1 MSPMSPASWSRE
13 SEEVL
18 QALFS
23 LEEEEKTPVPP
34 GDLVARARVEAVA
47 LREAVQAGLVLKGP
61 EGVTFTDAGRERAA
75 LLARRHRLA
84 ERLLEDVLR
93 VGDSAVEPTA
103 CEFEHFLVKEV
114 TDSICT
120 LLGHPRACPHG
131 KPIPPGAC
139 CAAGTLRASPVVESL
154 SNLDAGESGAVAYVH
169 TASPERLDRLASFG
183 LVPGTELRV
192 HQTWPSTVVR
202 MGETELAF
210 DRETAEEIF
219 VRRAPVDEGPG
230 AEGRHRRGHGHS
242 RRG

>member
-1 MSPMSPASWSRE
+1 MSPASWSRE

-23 LEEEEKTPVPP
+23 LEEEGKTPVPP
-34 GDLVARARVEAVA
+34 DGLVARAGADANA
-47 LREAVQAGLVLKGP
+47 LREAVQAGLALEGP
-61 EGVTFTDAGRERAA
+61 EGVTFTDAGRGKAA

-103 CEFEHFLVKEV
+103 CEVEHFLIEEV

-139 CAAGTLRASPVVESL
+139 CAAGTLHASPVVESL

-169 TASPERLDRLASFG
+169 TVSPARLDRLASFG

-210 DRETAEEIF
+210 DRETAEDIF
-219 VRRAPVDEGPG
+219 VRRSRGDGESGS
-230 AEGRHRRGHGHS
+230 ERRHKHGQAT
-242 RRG
+242 

>member
-23 LEEEEKTPVPP
+23 LEEEGKTPVAPA
-34 GDLVARARVEAVA
+34 DLVARARVEAAA
-47 LREAVQAGLVLKGP
+47 LEEAVRAGLAIEGP
-61 EGVTFTDAGRERAA
+61 DGVTFTDAGRAKAA

-93 VGDSAVEPTA
+93 VDDSAVEPTA
-103 CEFEHFLVKEV
+103 CEVEHFLVKEV

-120 LLGHPRACPHG
+120 LLGHPRECPHG

-154 SNLDAGESGAVAYVH
+154 ANFDAGESGAVAYVH

-219 VRRAPVDEGPG
+219 VRRSRGDEEHP
-230 AEGRHRRGHGHS
+230 GRHRHRHGQA
-242 RRG
+242 R